1 MVSAEIT
8 GAAIREPFRV
18 IVDGFVNVVPS
29 VVAAL
34 LIILLGYL
42 LGWFLGHVVR
52 KVIDRTGVVKHL
64 VKKLD
69 LQREVGNWNFS
80 ELAALLVKW
89 YVFVIFLNPAA
100 QVVELPQ
107 LAAFFSAVA
116 LWLPNVMIAVLIA
129 LAGFVVA
136 EYLQKKIQQ
145 VKNKKK
151 SLLAASAKVL
161 TIIFTVIIAL
171 RQIGVAVDIAETGF
185 LIVLA
190 GIMLGLALAFGFALR
205 DDAKELIKDLRER
218 L

>member
-8 GAAIREPFRV
+8 GAAIREPLRV

-42 LGWFLGHVVR
+42 LGWFLGHVVK
-52 KVIDRTGVVKHL
+52 KVIERTGVVHQ
-64 VKKLD
+64 VISKLD
-69 LQREVGNWNFS
+69 LQREVGRWNFG
-80 ELAALLVKW
+80 ELFALLVKW

-107 LAAFFSAVA
+107 LAAFFSSVA
-116 LWLPNVMIAVLIA
+116 LWLPNVMLAVLIA

-171 RQIGVAVDIAETGF
+171 RQIGVAVDVAESAF
-185 LIVLA
+185 IVVLA
-190 GIMLGLALAFGFALR
+190 GVMLGLAIAFGFALR
-205 DDAKELIKDLRER
+205 DDAKELIKDLRKR

>member
-8 GAAIREPFRV
+8 GAAIREPLRV

-34 LIILLGYL
+34 LIILMGYL
-42 LGWFLGHVVR
+42 LGWFLGHVVK
-52 KVIDRTGVVKHL
+52 KVIERTGVVHQ
-64 VKKLD
+64 VISKLG
-69 LQREVGNWNFS
+69 LQREVGRWNFG
-80 ELAALLVKW
+80 ELFALLVKW

-107 LAAFFSAVA
+107 LAAFFSSVA
-116 LWLPNVMIAVLIA
+116 LWLPNVMLAVLIA

-171 RQIGVAVDIAETGF
+171 RQIGVAVDVAESAF
-185 LIVLA
+185 IVVLA
-190 GIMLGLALAFGFALR
+190 GVMLGLAIAFGFALR
-205 DDAKELIKDLRER
+205 DDAKELIKDLRKR

>member
-8 GAAIREPFRV
+8 GAAIREPLRI
-18 IVDGFVNVVPS
+18 IVDGFVNVIPS
-29 VVAAL
+29 IVAAL

-52 KVIDRTGVVKHL
+52 KVIERTGVVKH
-64 VKKLD
+64 VIKKLD
-69 LQREVGNWNFS
+69 LTREVGNWNFG

-100 QVVELPQ
+100 QIVELPE
-107 LAAFFSAVA
+107 LAAFFSSVA
-116 LWLPNVMIAVLIA
+116 LWLPNVILAVLIA

>member
-8 GAAIREPFRV
+8 GAAIREPLRI
-18 IVDGFVNVVPS
+18 IVDGFVNVIPS
-29 VVAAL
+29 IVAAL

-52 KVIDRTGVVKHL
+52 KVIDRTGVVKH
-64 VKKLD
+64 VIKKLD
-69 LQREVGNWNFS
+69 LTREVGNWNFG

-100 QVVELPQ
+100 QIVELPE
-107 LAAFFSAVA
+107 LAAFFSSVA
-116 LWLPNVMIAVLIA
+116 LWLPNVILAVLIA

>member
-18 IVDGFVNVVPS
+18 MVDGFVNVVPS

-34 LIILLGYL
+34 FIILLGYL

-52 KVIDRTGVVKHL
+52 KVIERTGVVRHL
-64 VKKLD
+64 IKKLD

-100 QVVELPQ
+100 QVVELPE

-116 LWLPNVMIAVLIA
+116 LWLPNVILAVIIA

>member
-89 YVFVIFLNPAA
+89 YVFVVFLNPAA

-116 LWLPNVMIAVLIA
+116 LWLPNVILAVLIA